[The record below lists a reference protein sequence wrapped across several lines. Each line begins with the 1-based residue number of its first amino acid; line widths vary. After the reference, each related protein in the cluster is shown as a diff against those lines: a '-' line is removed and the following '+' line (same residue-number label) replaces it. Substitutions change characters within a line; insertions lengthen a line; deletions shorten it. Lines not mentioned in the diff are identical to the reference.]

1 MQQPRP
7 AARRIGRPGRLA
19 AAALSLAMLSG
30 LPARAEIASWL
41 VFEQESGRVIEQHN
55 AFQKW
60 HPASLTKLMTAYVT
74 FDALRAKRIDLTS
87 PVVMSAAAAAEPAS
101 KMGFKPGTKMTVD
114 NALKMVLVKSANDV
128 AVALAETVG
137 GSKSGFSK
145 LMNAQAARL
154 GMRDSRFNNPHGLP
168 DDSQIVTAYDMA
180 LLIRALWSDF
190 PQYRDYY
197 NHAGIRFGKRTLK
210 SANREYL
217 LRVRGANGL
226 KTGFICDSGYNVAVS
241 AKRGGR
247 TLVAIVLGAASGLE
261 RAAAAR
267 ALIEKGFDDR
277 PGLFGG
283 GKSLSD
289 LRRPAVAK
297 APPPKGYCKRAS
309 KPGVDELMAR
319 YAGGASALADAKG
332 SMPPGVAI
340 GYAISAKNARL
351 LPQATTAKAPAKTPK
366 KSDGKVDWAK
376 VMNSLLGPRIRTY
389 APIPVELGVPKGARA
404 PRYASIATG
413 ELDDTPDRGD
423 SHPLP
428 VRKPDVV
435 ARAAPGNAPVAYAP
449 KPGAIVVLPP
459 LAADGTRT
467 PLVRPAPL
475 Q

>member
-1 MQQPRP
+1 MQQPR
-7 AARRIGRPGRLA
+7 RLGRVVRIA
-19 AAALSLAMLSG
+19 AASLSLALLWG

-87 PVVMSAAAAAEPAS
+87 PVVMSAAASAEPAS

-168 DDSQIVTAYDMA
+168 DDSQIVSAYDMA
-180 LLIRALWSDF
+180 LLIRALWADF

-197 NHAGIRFGKRTLK
+197 DHAGIRFGKRTLK
-210 SANREYL
+210 SANREFL

-247 TLVAIVLGAASGLE
+247 TVVAVVLGAASGLE

-283 GKSLSD
+283 GESLSD

-297 APPPKGYCKRAS
+297 APPPSGYCKRAS
-309 KPGVDELMAR
+309 KPDVDDLMAR
-319 YAGGASALADAKG
+319 YAGGASALASTEDN
-332 SMPPGVAI
+332 MPPGVAI

-351 LPQATTAKAPAKTPK
+351 LPQATTSREPAKTPK
-366 KSDGKVDWAK
+366 KSNGKIDWAK
-376 VMNSLLGPRIRTY
+376 VMDSLLGKQIRTY
-389 APIPVELGVPKGARA
+389 APVAVELGVPKDARA

-413 ELDDTPDRGD
+413 ELVDEADTAE

-428 VRKPDVV
+428 VRKPGVV
-435 ARAAPGNAPVAYAP
+435 AKAPTVDTPVAYAP

-475 Q
+475 R